1 MVSQLPSHAGS
12 LQAPID
18 SAFFA
23 DRILRLETEV
33 EKDIRL
39 MRAERKL
46 QIQRLS
52 VCLLTGTLSQYHPG
66 RGREWQMVV
75 PRGS

>member
-1 MVSQLPSHAGS
+1 MVSQPPSHTGS
-12 LQAPID
+12 LQLPLTQ
-18 SAFFA
+18 SFS

-46 QIQRLS
+46 
-52 VCLLTGTLSQYHPG
+52 
-66 RGREWQMVV
+66 
-75 PRGS
+75 

>member
-1 MVSQLPSHAGS
+1 MVSQLPSHTGS
-12 LQAPID
+12 LQPALTHI
-18 SAFFA
+18 FA

-46 QIQRLS
+46 
-52 VCLLTGTLSQYHPG
+52 
-66 RGREWQMVV
+66 
-75 PRGS
+75 